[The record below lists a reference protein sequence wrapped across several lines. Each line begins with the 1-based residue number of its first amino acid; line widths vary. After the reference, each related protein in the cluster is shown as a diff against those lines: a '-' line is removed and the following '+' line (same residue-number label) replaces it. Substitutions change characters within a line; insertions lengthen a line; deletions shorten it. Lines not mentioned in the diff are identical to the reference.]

1 MKLSDASS
9 LFEKYETYT
18 RLRKRDYLLNKILF
32 VLNISGSKI
41 LTINKA
47 IFFY

>member
-9 LFEKYETYT
+9 LLEKYETYT
-18 RLRKRDYLLNKILF
+18 RLRKRDCLLNKILF

-47 IFFY
+47 IFFN